1 MDLSRYFV
9 GRFTGEQIS
18 TVIDL
23 NLNQAIF
30 AGQDINFLVKSLNN
44 LNYLLI
50 RISTALQAVRTK
62 NVFSA

>member
-9 GRFTGEQIS
+9 GRFAGEQIS

-30 AGQDINFLVKSLNN
+30 AGEDINFLVQSLDNF
-44 LNYLLI
+44 NYLLI
-50 RISTALQAVRTK
+50 RIPTALQAVRTK